1 MSKQSL
7 KIVNNG
13 TKLEWRDR
21 ATDEAVYTFDTTEI
35 DSKLHDAVFIY
46 GAKQI
51 IADGGATGVDVPLR
65 ERINKMETRAQA
77 LREGTWGERRATPT
91 ANADLYRAIVALG
104 LVADSDE
111 KRKQF
116 RTLPAATVASL
127 YKRDDVAEWLKN
139 NTSAVGIEEFLGE

>member
-1 MSKQSL
+1 MAKQSL
-7 KIVNNG
+7 KIVTNG
-13 TKLEWRDR
+13 RMLEWRDR
-21 ATDEAVYTFDTTEI
+21 ATDDVVYTFDTGDVSETLR
-35 DSKLHDAVFIY
+35 DNVFLY

-77 LREGTWGERRATPT
+77 LRDGTWGERRATPA
-91 ANADLYRAIVALG
+91 ANADLFRALVALG
-104 LVADSDE
+104 LVADNEE

-116 RTLPAATVASL
+116 RTLPAATISDL

-139 NTSAVGIEEFLGE
+139 NTFSVSVSEFLGE